1 MTLPQNRKPLSL
13 SQFQGPHYDSQ
24 GRRILHSH
32 PSTWEAEAKA
42 LRIAITHALERLD
55 ASLFTNAE
63 HEQAKGI
70 LRKALK

>member
-24 GRRILHSH
+24 GRRILNSH
-32 PSTWEAEAKA
+32 PSTWAEECEQ
-42 LRIAITHALERLD
+42 LRAAITHALERLD

-63 HEQAKGI
+63 HEQAKDI